1 MKTLRDTNVSNKK
14 VLVRCDFNVPI
25 NETGEILDD
34 FRITQALPTIKYL
47 IEKNAKVILMSHLG
61 EPEACLP
68 VGVGKCDE
76 NLKLDNVAKK
86 LSELLGVVVLKLDDC
101 IGEKVKEKVENLKIG
116 EVILL
121 ENLRFYKEETEN
133 NENFAKELSLLICP
147 TEAPQSEGGCGIY
160 INEAFSVCHRNNASV
175 SLLPNYLPACAG
187 FLLEKEILN
196 LNKVLGKSLS
206 DGKETTGPMT
216 AIIGGKKV
224 ETKSKFINA
233 MSEIADFVL
242 IGDLLE
248 KEIIEKNIVL
258 NYPEKVFSAKDHLED
273 PTIEKETIRLFKEKI
288 LQSKIIIWNGPLS
301 KTEKPEYA
309 QGTLEIAN
317 AIIDSKAFS
326 VVGGGETVEFL
337 RNQGIIDSFSHV
349 STGGGA
355 MIAYLSGEVLPGI
368 EALKNS
374 KL

>member
-1 MKTLRDTNVSNKK
+1 MPSASKS
-14 VLVRCDFNVPI
+14 
-25 NETGEILDD
+25 
-34 FRITQALPTIKYL
+34 APTSI
-47 IEKNAKVILMSHLG
+47 ARLG
-61 EPEACLP
+61 ENP
-68 VGVGKCDE
+68 
-76 NLKLDNVAKK
+76 
-86 LSELLGVVVLKLDDC
+86 
-101 IGEKVKEKVENLKIG
+101 
-116 EVILL
+116 
-121 ENLRFYKEETEN
+121 
-133 NENFAKELSLLICP
+133 
-147 TEAPQSEGGCGIY
+147 
-160 INEAFSVCHRNNASV
+160 
-175 SLLPNYLPACAG
+175 LLPSTN
-187 FLLEKEILN
+187 
-196 LNKVLGKSLS
+196 
-206 DGKETTGPMT
+206 
-216 AIIGGKKV
+216 
-224 ETKSKFINA
+224 
-233 MSEIADFVL
+233 
-242 IGDLLE
+242 
-248 KEIIEKNIVL
+248 
-258 NYPEKVFSAKDHLED
+258 LED